1 MELLVNN
8 AMLIPLSPVIS
19 YSSATG
25 YYLGEDHEAVKIK
38 LARRY
43 KCMRS
48 ECVRHAGRHVTLHR
62 REWDS
67 RESENAKFC
76 SIVVT
81 KGAAFPAMLSSIH
94 GSLAVRTILFISNQ
108 QGRPPGIRIA
118 GALASSYDGYRL

>member
-43 KCMRS
+43 KCMLS

-62 REWDS
+62 REGS
-67 RESENAKFC
+67 GTREKVKTPSF
-76 SIVVT
+76 VV
-81 KGAAFPAMLSSIH
+81 SSSQKVQH
-94 GSLAVRTILFISNQ
+94 FLRCCPVSMGH
-108 QGRPPGIRIA
+108 
-118 GALASSYDGYRL
+118 